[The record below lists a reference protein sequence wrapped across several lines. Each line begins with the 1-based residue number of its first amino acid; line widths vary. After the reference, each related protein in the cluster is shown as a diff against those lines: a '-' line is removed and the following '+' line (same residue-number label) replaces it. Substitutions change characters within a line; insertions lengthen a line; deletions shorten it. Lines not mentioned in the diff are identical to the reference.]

1 MVDFQSLQNR
11 FSWLAF
17 LNLYSFSQNRTYI
30 SYIPSKKITAGFFFR
45 TFRSLKRPAFFFNWL
60 LNYQGCVWFAFHRI
74 FWDASVNPP
83 VGWLND
89 ANKTPEVCA
98 LDQFAVPSAAAIFP
112 EALEGVGV
120 PQLDRSSRSWTMGV
134 PWGGY
139 GRGGWSVSFFFK
151 GTSFIAVN
159 LWGNVLYYNRGQ
171 GMIKDHDET
180 SKWISF
186 AARFFFDSYQ
196 VRKVPGMERGRKHAL
211 TSCKSQPST
220 FKDSIEIQST
230 NHLLRLH
237 QLMRKKMVPGNINN
251 PTWGMF
257 YFLFLPCK

>member
-1 MVDFQSLQNR
+1 MMVWRLLLNMAIFCISVKFLGGYRGYLTLNKQVRPSPWVHGGLSKPSEPFFVIGFPQSVQFFSKPYIHIIYPFKKNNSR
-11 FSWLAF
+11 F
-17 LNLYSFSQNRTYI
+17 
-30 SYIPSKKITAGFFFR
+30 FFFR

-74 FWDASVNPP
+74 FWDDSANPP

-139 GRGGWSVSFFFK
+139 GRGGWSVSFFF
-151 GTSFIAVN
+151 
-159 LWGNVLYYNRGQ
+159 
-171 GMIKDHDET
+171 
-180 SKWISF
+180 
-186 AARFFFDSYQ
+186 
-196 VRKVPGMERGRKHAL
+196 
-211 TSCKSQPST
+211 
-220 FKDSIEIQST
+220 
-230 NHLLRLH
+230 
-237 QLMRKKMVPGNINN
+237 
-251 PTWGMF
+251 
-257 YFLFLPCK
+257 